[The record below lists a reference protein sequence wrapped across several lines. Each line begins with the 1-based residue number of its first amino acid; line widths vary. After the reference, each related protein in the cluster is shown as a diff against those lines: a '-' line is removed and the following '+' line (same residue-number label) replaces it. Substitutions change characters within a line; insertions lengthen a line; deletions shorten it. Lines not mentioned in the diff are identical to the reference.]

1 MSAATPLRAKFQRLA
16 AAVTV
21 ALVASTAASAAAETV
36 NVLNWKDWG
45 TDAPWALQKF
55 EGPNSTKVTHDYF
68 SSFAEA
74 FTKLRT
80 NPGHYDMLDLNVA
93 FTRQAADEG
102 LIQPIDPSKLKNYGS
117 LEENFRNSAEISK
130 DGKVY
135 GVAWIWGGTALAY
148 DTGVFKAPPTSLAV
162 LWDPANAGKVCLRDD
177 GEDAVR
183 FTALLLGQ
191 NPDAPADMAAIR
203 DKLRA
208 LKPQIKALFKTEDEW
223 LKLVAAKQ
231 CDLSL
236 IWTTSVEIGRT
247 KYNLPV
253 SFVVPN
259 EGAIVW
265 RDALSIAANA
275 PDVNAAYAFI
285 DFLIGPDFYAAWTA
299 AGGAPVPSNTA
310 AVNQLAESSLTK
322 QVLTQPDALKHL
334 HVKGILTDD
343 QRQAVLDLW
352 EETKAFYAQ

>member
-1 MSAATPLRAKFQRLA
+1 MSASKPRRATFRLLA
-16 AAVTV
+16 AAAV
-21 ALVASTAASAAAETV
+21 ALVAGATSSLAAEPL

-45 TDAPWALQKF
+45 TDAPWALKLF
-55 EGPNSTKVTHDYF
+55 EGPNNIKVTHDYF

-80 NPGHYDMLDLNVA
+80 NPGHYDMIDLNVA
-93 FTRQAADEG
+93 FTKQAADEW
-102 LIQPIDPSKLKNYGS
+102 LIQPIDTSKLKNFAS
-117 LEENFRNSAEISK
+117 LEENFRNSAEITR

-135 GVAWIWGGTALAY
+135 GIAWIWGGTALAY
-148 DTGVFKAPPTSLAV
+148 DTDVFKQAPTSLAV
-162 LWDPANAGKVCLRDD
+162 LWNPAHAGKVCLRDD
-177 GEDAVR
+177 GEDAER

-191 NPDAPADMAAIR
+191 NPDAPTDMAAIR

-236 IWTTSVEIGRT
+236 IWTTSVEIGRN
-247 KYNLPV
+247 KYHLPV
-253 SFVVPN
+253 SFVVPQ

-265 RDALSIAANA
+265 RDALSIAAGA
-275 PDVNAAYAFI
+275 PDLNAAYAFI
-285 DFLIGPDFYAAWTA
+285 DFLISPDFYAAWGT

-310 AVNQLAESSLTK
+310 AVGQLADNSLTK
-322 QVLTQPDALKHL
+322 QVLTQPDALKRL
-334 HVKGILTDD
+334 RCKGILSVD

-352 EETKAFYAQ
+352 EETKAYYAQ

>member
-1 MSAATPLRAKFQRLA
+1 L
-16 AAVTV
+16 
-21 ALVASTAASAAAETV
+21 
-36 NVLNWKDWG
+36 
-45 TDAPWALQKF
+45 F
-55 EGPNSTKVTHDYF
+55 EGPNNIKVTLDYF

-117 LEENFRNSAEISK
+117 LEENFRNSAEITR

-135 GVAWIWGGTALAY
+135 GIAWIWGGTALAY
-148 DTGVFKAPPTSLAV
+148 NTDVFKQAPTSLAV
-162 LWDPANAGKVCLRDD
+162 LWDPAYAGKVCLRDD
-177 GEDAVR
+177 GEDAER

-191 NPDAPADMAAIR
+191 NPDAPTDMAAIR

-236 IWTTSVEIGRT
+236 IWTTSVEIGRN

-253 SFVVPN
+253 SFVVPRRRD
-259 EGAIVW
+259 VW
-265 RDALSIAANA
+265 RDALSIAAGA
-275 PDVNAAYAFI
+275 PDLNAAYAFI
-285 DFLIGPDFYAAWTA
+285 DFLISPDFYAAWGRRA
-299 AGGAPVPSNTA
+299 ARRALEHGGGH
-310 AVNQLAESSLTK
+310 QLADNSLTAGA
-322 QVLTQPDALKHL
+322 DAARCPETPARQ
-334 HVKGILTDD
+334 GILSDD
-343 QRQAVLDLW
+343 QRRAVPRSVGGDQGILRAIDLAAAGTALW
-352 EETKAFYAQ
+352 LPSRRGGEDG

>member
-1 MSAATPLRAKFQRLA
+1 MSASTPRRATFRLLA
-16 AAVTV
+16 AAAV
-21 ALVASTAASAAAETV
+21 ALVAGATSGLAAEPL

-45 TDAPWALQKF
+45 TDAPWALKLF
-55 EGPNSTKVTHDYF
+55 EGPNNIKVTHDYF

-93 FTRQAADEG
+93 FTKQAADEG
-102 LIQPIDPSKLKNYGS
+102 LIQPIDTSKLKNFAS
-117 LEENFRNSAEISK
+117 LEENFRTSAEITR

-135 GVAWIWGGTALAY
+135 GIAWIWGGTALAY
-148 DTGVFKAPPTSLAV
+148 NTDVFKQAPTSLAV
-162 LWDPANAGKVCLRDD
+162 LWDPAHAGKVCLRDD
-177 GEDAVR
+177 GEDAER

-191 NPDAPADMAAIR
+191 NPDAPTDMAAIR

-236 IWTTSVEIGRT
+236 IWTTSVEIGRN

-253 SFVVPN
+253 SFVVPQ

-265 RDALSIAANA
+265 RDALSIAAGA
-275 PDVNAAYAFI
+275 PDLNAAYAFI
-285 DFLIGPDFYAAWTA
+285 DFLISPDFYAAWGT

-310 AVNQLAESSLTK
+310 AVAQLADNSLTK
-322 QVLTQPDALKHL
+322 QVLTQPDALKRL
-334 HVKGILTDD
+334 RVKGILSDD

-352 EETKAFYAQ
+352 EETKAYYAQ

>member
-1 MSAATPLRAKFQRLA
+1 MFASKPRRATFRLLA
-16 AAVTV
+16 AAAV
-21 ALVASTAASAAAETV
+21 ALVAGATSSLAAEPL

-45 TDAPWALQKF
+45 TDAPWALKLF
-55 EGPNSTKVTHDYF
+55 EGPNNIKVTHDYF

-93 FTRQAADEG
+93 FTKQAADEG
-102 LIQPIDPSKLKNYGS
+102 LIQPIDTSKLKNFAS
-117 LEENFRNSAEISK
+117 LEENFRNSAEITR

-135 GVAWIWGGTALAY
+135 GIAWIWGGTALAY
-148 DTGVFKAPPTSLAV
+148 NTDLFKQPPTSLAA
-162 LWDPANAGKVCLRDD
+162 LWDPAYAGKVCLRDD
-177 GEDAVR
+177 GEDAER

-191 NPDAPADMAAIR
+191 NPDAPSDMAAIR

-236 IWTTSVEIGRT
+236 VWTTSVEIGRN

-253 SFVVPN
+253 SFVVPQ

-265 RDALSIAANA
+265 RDALSIAAGA
-275 PDVNAAYAFI
+275 PDINAAYAFI
-285 DFLIGPDFYAAWTA
+285 DFLISPEFYAAWGA
-299 AGGAPVPSNTA
+299 AGGAPVPSNTT
-310 AVNQLAESSLTK
+310 AVGQLPDNSLTK

-334 HVKGILTDD
+334 RVKGILSDD
-343 QRQAVLDLW
+343 ERQAVLDLW
-352 EETKAFYAQ
+352 EETKAYYAQ